1 MKKLIFLI
9 LSAFPLLSAGQA
21 ISGGDAILGKKWWTG
36 PKQEAQIEF
45 FRNPGDSTFYAK
57 LVWMLYPD
65 LPDGSPAL
73 DVKNPD
79 RALRSRP
86 MLGMNLIDTL
96 AYNGNGQWF
105 TRRMY
110 VPEEGIYVRAHITLE
125 GDGNLGLRVS
135 KLGVVVDKT
144 FVKVPP
150 AAAGTTSSL

>member
-1 MKKLIFLI
+1 MKKSIFFI

-21 ISGGDAILGKKWWTG
+21 ITGGDAILGKKWWTG

-45 FRNPGDSTFYAK
+45 FRNAGDSTFYAK

-65 LPDGSPAL
+65 LPNGSPAL
-73 DVKNPD
+73 DTKNPD

-96 AYNGNGQWF
+96 TYTGYNQWF

-110 VPEEGIYVRAHITLE
+110 VPEEGMYVRAHITLE
-125 GDGNLGLRVS
+125 SDGNLGLRVS

-150 AAAGTTSSL
+150 ATADTTGLR